1 MNTFLKISIFICT
14 FLAGILI
21 GYSIHKFQPSFYIE
35 IRNSFKRISSENL
48 DGLLTDKIIQKDLID
63 RKFYTKD
70 ILNKINQENF
80 INNKN
85 FKDYFDLVTNAT
97 FDNYVNNKNNLK
109 ENFIFNNILDEGQ
122 VKFQIEKKQ
131 ALQDFKK
138 YYLPN
143 SYKSSEF
150 EIYKVKYYENYNF
163 GVLHR
168 SEKSK
173 NKLIIY
179 NQGHGGNSY
188 HHQYFLDL
196 KLKYL
201 NEGYDILNLNMP
213 IRGFNFLPNKYISF
227 PVNPYKKLL
236 PSVSLNY
243 PFQGTKDHQVFRFFY
258 DKNYPEKK
266 PLSLFLSGNFY
277 LIKNILSKNNYEK
290 VKIIGHSGG
299 GLQSIYYMFLF
310 SEIKKGY
317 ISSGFFTKT
326 HRLDQTGG
334 DWEHYYSDFIINNNY
349 FDLIY
354 GSLIDEKKQF
364 NRELIFQFNNLD
376 PSCCGAPYSKNFV
389 DLLNAKSKK
398 LDLNIKAFFID
409 KNFHEIDLDTL
420 YKNF

>member
-1 MNTFLKISIFICT
+1 MLKVFICT

-35 IRNSFKRISSENL
+35 IRNSFKRIASENV

-109 ENFIFNNILDEGQ
+109 ENFIFNNILDESQ

-131 ALQDFKK
+131 LLQDFKK

-168 SEKSK
+168 SEKSN

-243 PFQGTKDHQVFRFFY
+243 PFQSTKDHQVFRIFM
-258 DKNYPEKK
+258 
-266 PLSLFLSGNFY
+266 
-277 LIKNILSKNNYEK
+277 I
-290 VKIIGHSGG
+290 KIIQRKNLCHYFY
-299 GLQSIYYMFLF
+299 Q
-310 SEIKKGY
+310 EI
-317 ISSGFFTKT
+317 
-326 HRLDQTGG
+326 
-334 DWEHYYSDFIINNNY
+334 FI
-349 FDLIY
+349 
-354 GSLIDEKKQF
+354 
-364 NRELIFQFNNLD
+364 
-376 PSCCGAPYSKNFV
+376 
-389 DLLNAKSKK
+389 
-398 LDLNIKAFFID
+398 
-409 KNFHEIDLDTL
+409 
-420 YKNF
+420 